1 MTTKCLWF
9 FSLHV
14 FLFFVVVFSFSKS
27 GRKPLYRELE
37 GKRCIILHRI
47 KTTLELLAKFHGY
60 KQRSL
65 TNFFFFELLYITENN
80 AFNQYIGKNL
90 TSSIYNGAYFLSFY
104 FQAQCSDPGSPDHG
118 RRRGNIFR
126 HNSWVQFFCNVHYTL
141 HGEEWIQCIDG
152 SWGALLPKCLGKPAT
167 LDGMLFIGLCIS
179 VMIYWN
185 PFGVF

>member
-1 MTTKCLWF
+1 M
-9 FSLHV
+9 
-14 FLFFVVVFSFSKS
+14 
-27 GRKPLYRELE
+27 YRGLE
-37 GKRCIILHRI
+37 GKHCIILHRI
-47 KTTLELLAKFHGY
+47 KTTLEILAKFHGY
-60 KQRSL
+60 TGRSL

-80 AFNQYIGKNL
+80 AFNQYIGKNWL
-90 TSSIYNGAYFLSFY
+90 PHIYNSAYFLSLF

-126 HNSWVQFFCNVHYTL
+126 HNSWVQFFCNVYYTL

-152 SWGALLPKCLGKPAT
+152 SWSTLLPKCLGKPAT
-167 LDGMLFIGLCIS
+167 LDGMLFIGLYIS